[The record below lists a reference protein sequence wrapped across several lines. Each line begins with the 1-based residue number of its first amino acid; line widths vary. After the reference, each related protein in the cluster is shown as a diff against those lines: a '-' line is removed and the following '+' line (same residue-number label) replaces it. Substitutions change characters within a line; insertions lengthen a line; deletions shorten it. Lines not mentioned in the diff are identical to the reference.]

1 MKRLRRFVRLRTN
14 EQWFLIKVALLLEA
28 IQLAMWV
35 IPFRVLRRLTKGVA
49 KVPVGLRGSDRF
61 SVQNIGWA
69 VEAMSRN
76 VPGEKT
82 CLAQALAAQVLLTRR
97 SHPSVLHIGAL
108 RNDEGAFQ
116 AHAWVECE
124 NSVVVG
130 GYELERYTTLT
141 TLEGNKA

>member
-1 MKRLRRFVRLRTN
+1 MIRLRRFVRLPTS

-35 IPFRVLRRLTKGVA
+35 LPFRVLRRLTEGVG
-49 KVPVGLRGSDRF
+49 KIPVRLQGSDPV

-69 VEAMSRN
+69 VETMSRN
-76 VPGEKT
+76 IPGQKT
-82 CLAQALAAQVLLTRR
+82 CLAQALVAQMLLTRR
-97 SHPSVLHIGAL
+97 SHSSVLHIGAL

-141 TLEGNKA
+141 TLEGKKS